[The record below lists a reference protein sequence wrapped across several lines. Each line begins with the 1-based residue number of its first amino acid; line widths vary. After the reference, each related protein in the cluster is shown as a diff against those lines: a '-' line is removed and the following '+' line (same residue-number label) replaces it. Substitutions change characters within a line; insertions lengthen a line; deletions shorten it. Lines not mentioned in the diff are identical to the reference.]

1 MWENLQVK
9 RMISQGLPGVDDQRI
24 VLITGARQTGK
35 TTLVKSQYPDLPYF
49 NLDAIEYRDQL
60 SSIST
65 FKWAKEVGRAVI
77 DEIQK
82 EPSLLDKIKF
92 AYDEGAIGFSVLTGS
107 SQILLLQRIRETLA
121 GRVSL
126 HELFP
131 FMFNELL
138 SPEGR
143 KVSSVMFSSLLSD
156 SRVDDILSER
166 ESVILGERWDQH
178 MEVEKWLMTWGGMAP
193 LIHITREDERKY
205 WLRDYV
211 SSYLERDLADLA
223 SLRDLRPFR
232 KFEQITALRVSNLI
246 SYSSLAKDT
255 GIGIETARRYMEYL
269 RISYQ
274 AFMLQPYYKNLTSSL
289 VKTPKLYWFDN
300 GLLRHL
306 SGMGFQMD
314 NGQLFENYL
323 ASELM
328 KFIRT
333 NRLENKLYFY
343 RTRSGMEVDF
353 IVTTNN
359 GILGMEVK
367 NRDTVIPSDFTNLK
381 KLAEAS
387 GKDWSGGL
395 VIYRGNK
402 IQQFGTGLW
411 AIPSTRLLS

>member
-274 AFMLQPYYKNLTSSL
+274 AFMLQPYFKNLTSSL